1 MSKGVL
7 LFAQNNAEIDYIQ
20 LAISAAQRIHKFL
33 NVPVTLITDN
43 RDYLVKTYPD
53 KVDVFDSIIDIKTNL
68 SQKRHFHDGSIT
80 VNVLAWNNFT
90 RADAFDI
97 RPYDETLIIDVDYLI
112 NSQVLNAVWG
122 SDDDMSI
129 YKSSY
134 DLAQWRDVSSFQY
147 INQYSIPFYW
157 ATVFYFKKTA
167 ASQSFFKIIQHVR
180 QNWSYYRMLYSI
192 ESKTFRNDFAFSIA
206 IHLLNN
212 NSAGNTVSN
221 LPGKLYYTVDKDLL
235 VGVKDTT
242 LTFLLEKEKYH
253 GEYTLLQTN
262 KLDVHVM
269 NKYSLARNI
278 NE

>member
-7 LFAQNNAEIDYIQ
+7 LFAQNNAEIDYLQ
-20 LAISAAQRIHKFL
+20 LAISAAQRVHKFL
-33 NVPVTLITDN
+33 DVPVTLVTDN

-53 KVDVFDSIIDIKTNL
+53 KIEIFDNIIDIKTKL
-68 SQKRHFHDGSIT
+68 SQKRHFYDGSMT
-80 VNVLAWNNFT
+80 TNVLAWNNFT

-97 RPYDETLIIDVDYLI
+97 TPYDETLLIDVDYLI
-112 NSQVLNAVWG
+112 NSTVLNAVWG
-122 SDDDMSI
+122 SEDDMAI

-167 ASQSFFKIIQHVR
+167 SSQSFFKIIQHIR
-180 QNWSYYRMLYSI
+180 QNWSYYRMLYSV

-212 NSAGNTVSN
+212 NSAGSTVSN
-221 LPGKLYYTVDKDLL
+221 LPGKLYYTVDKDVL

-242 LTFLLEKEKYH
+242 LTFLVEKEKYH

-278 NE
+278 